1 MPSKVLKIEQIL
13 PNEWRF
19 CYRANE
25 GKQIEKFMTATT
37 LIDYGEHAQA
47 EEILRSIIES
57 CPGHLDARHCLAYL
71 HLHKG
76 RKEEALEIWREAVAI
91 GMGAFPKKFVI
102 GEGRLEWIWPENRS
116 FLQAYAGL
124 GTALHRE
131 GALKEAL
138 SIFSNLLS
146 FNPGDHQGV
155 RGIAIETAF
164 ALGRP
169 DEVLRIC
176 EKYPGDILV
185 DTLYA
190 RPLVLIQLG
199 RREEAV
205 KLLASATEQY
215 PLVARDLLGRR
226 HVRPRGSEPGFVEV
240 GGADEAYEYWRRMG
254 KNWKKTGGAL
264 DMLRQATSLHPSLV

>member
-1 MPSKVLKIEQIL
+1 MPGKVLKIEQIL

-25 GKQIEKFMTATT
+25 GRQIEKFMTATT
-37 LIDYGEHAQA
+37 LMDYGEHVQA

-57 CPGHLDARHCLAYL
+57 CPGHLNACHYLASL
-71 HLHKG
+71 RLHKG
-76 RKEEALEIWREAVAI
+76 NRKEALEIWREAVAI
-91 GMGAFPKKFVI
+91 GMSAFPKKFVA
-102 GEGRLEWIWPENRS
+102 GEGRLEWNWPENRS
-116 FLQAYAGL
+116 FLQVYAAL

-138 SIFSNLLS
+138 AIFNSLLS

-176 EKYPGDILV
+176 EKYPEDILV

-199 RREEAV
+199 RIEEAV

-215 PLVARDLLGRR
+215 PLVARDLLKKR

-254 KNWKKTGGAL
+254 KNWKNTEGAL
-264 DMLRQATSLHPSLV
+264 DLLRQATSHHPSLS